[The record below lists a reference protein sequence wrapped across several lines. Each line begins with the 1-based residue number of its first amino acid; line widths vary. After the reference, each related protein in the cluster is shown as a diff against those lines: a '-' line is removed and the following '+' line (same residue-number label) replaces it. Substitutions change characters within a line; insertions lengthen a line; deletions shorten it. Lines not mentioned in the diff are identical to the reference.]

1 VIRNTADSR
10 RADERKQG
18 AERDLRRAWRNVAR
32 MSPLRM
38 QYYDPDVRIKDE
50 PQAGEPAQAT
60 PVPAGCV
67 RIDSALGE
75 IPPDI
80 FGQAF
85 AVDISAR
92 TRGGRRARGV

>member
-1 VIRNTADSR
+1 VAPAVGLPGPYRSPDRGSHTRPAPGAVMVFSLYVHRMVIRNTADSR

-50 PQAGEPAQAT
+50 PQAGDLILLSQI
-60 PVPAGCV
+60 
-67 RIDSALGE
+67 R
-75 IPPDI
+75 
-80 FGQAF
+80 
-85 AVDISAR
+85 
-92 TRGGRRARGV
+92 